1 MVTMD
6 VDLWMIFNFLYI
18 SLKSTKLYKICKLF
32 YILKKINL
40 FLMFII
46 LSCQCVS
53 ENFL

>member
-1 MVTMD
+1 MD
-6 VDLWMIFNFLYI
+6 DFFFMDDFYFLIY
-18 SLKSTKLYKICKLF
+18 LKSSTLYKICKLF
-32 YILKKINL
+32 YILKKINV